1 MFKGKVDTSSSGG
14 GDETSYRPS
23 TMTPAACKQTANQGA
38 QARTEKS
45 SPVRLPWPKT
55 NCLRLLITRKL
66 FARKKCEIRKV
77 DLNITVIYVGLIMA
91 FF

>member
-38 QARTEKS
+38 QAHTEKS
-45 SPVRLPWPKT
+45 STREATMTKNLLPALDNSHT
-55 NCLRLLITRKL
+55 LC
-66 FARKKCEIRKV
+66 KKKK
-77 DLNITVIYVGLIMA
+77 
-91 FF
+91 

>member
-45 SPVRLPWPKT
+45 S
-55 NCLRLLITRKL
+55 TRE
-66 FARKKCEIRKV
+66 A
-77 DLNITVIYVGLIMA
+77 IMTKN
-91 FF
+91 

>member
-23 TMTPAACKQTANQGA
+23 TMTPAACKQIANQGA

-45 SPVRLPWPKT
+45 STREATMTKNYLPALVNNSHT
-55 NCLRLLITRKL
+55 LC
-66 FARKKCEIRKV
+66 KKK
-77 DLNITVIYVGLIMA
+77 M
-91 FF
+91 

>member
-23 TMTPAACKQTANQGA
+23 TMTPAACKQTVNQGA

-45 SPVRLPWPKT
+45 S
-55 NCLRLLITRKL
+55 TREATMTK
-66 FARKKCEIRKV
+66 
-77 DLNITVIYVGLIMA
+77 N
-91 FF
+91 

>member
-1 MFKGKVDTSSSGG
+1 MQVFMFKGKVDTSSSGG

-45 SPVRLPWPKT
+45 SPVRLP
-55 NCLRLLITRKL
+55 
-66 FARKKCEIRKV
+66 
-77 DLNITVIYVGLIMA
+77 
-91 FF
+91 